1 MDASVLEAT
10 ETLGEKKEKAMK
22 AQEEKE
28 EEKLHRES
36 ADGCVV
42 FLSLCYTVSRFKMF
56 GVSTF
61 PLVKKSLCAEK
72 AALDQSGLRSS
83 KGWKQLWMTSWII
96 LLRWYW
102 GPRALVCG
110 KKPKRQSITW

>member
-83 KGWKQLWMTSWII
+83 KGWKQLWMTRKPNAMK
-96 LLRWYW
+96 L
-102 GPRALVCG
+102 
-110 KKPKRQSITW
+110 KKP